1 MCKFS
6 HFLVIKIL
14 KDEVLVA
21 RKNLSAVAEFKEDT
35 ATFTEL
41 IEMVELLIAHFE
53 LTLDILNSSSEK
65 EVQEIKAKYNN
76 VAGSYEKVKTKE
88 DMSPVP
94 AKYVVVLYHD
104 KMIVELLKVLKRCF
118 KIDRHGG
125 VKFLKTHDNLAKIHI
140 LVDEITLKSLLIS
153 L

>member
-1 MCKFS
+1 
-6 HFLVIKIL
+6 
-14 KDEVLVA
+14 VA
-21 RKNLSAVAEFKEDT
+21 RKNLSAVAESKEDT

-65 EVQEIKAKYNN
+65 EVQEIKARYNN
-76 VAGSYEKVKTKE
+76 VAESYEKVKTKD

-118 KIDRHGG
+118 KTDRHGG

-140 LVDEITLKSLLIS
+140 LVEYIEKNIYLL
-153 L
+153 LL